1 LQRTTLVGGCIIPRK
16 EKLTDLPPRSRTTN
30 RPTNPKNLRH
40 SVFRP
45 GLTARISTRT
55 LVKSAQHHRLVLRH
69 IPAIGMKL
77 FSLCLISVLL
87 ASVSPTIFAA
97 VIGTNPPSPP
107 LSAERIAAL
116 PPADQAAW
124 RDYLARSAAALAA
137 DKKFYAD
144 ELTALGLTAPLV
156 PAKASGRV
164 IPIKPPGDY
173 FASVEARRLADH
185 LVSFQT
191 PAGGWNKNTD
201 FGKAPRRPGERSGYE
216 AGYVGTIDNAATVFP
231 LYFLAAVI
239 NATSPNPA
247 HRTTFNRG
255 LDYLLVAQFPSGGW
269 PQVYPLE
276 GGYHDAITFNDGA
289 TVNVLTFLRACA
301 AGTGDFAFVAPTARA
316 RAAAAVE
323 RGLACI
329 LATQI
334 VTADGRRT
342 VWGQQHD
349 PLTLVPVSARAYE
362 MPAQSAGESAGMVR
376 YLMVLPEPSPAV
388 ITAVHAAAAWFERTR
403 LKDVTYGQAP
413 DGSGHQLTPTPGAP
427 SLWSRYT
434 EIGSDRAIFGDRDR
448 SIHDQVSGISRERRA
463 GYAWFVTSPKSALTD
478 YAKWSKRHPK
488 K

>member
-1 LQRTTLVGGCIIPRK
+1 
-16 EKLTDLPPRSRTTN
+16 
-30 RPTNPKNLRH
+30 
-40 SVFRP
+40 
-45 GLTARISTRT
+45 
-55 LVKSAQHHRLVLRH
+55 
-69 IPAIGMKL
+69 MKL
-77 FSLCLISVLL
+77 SSLCLISVLL
-87 ASVSPTIFAA
+87 ASVPPAIFGA
-97 VIGTNPPSPP
+97 VIGTNPPCPP

-164 IPIKPPGDY
+164 IPIKPPGDS

-201 FGKAPRRPGERSGYE
+201 FGKAPRRPGERSGSE

-239 NATSPNPA
+239 NAASPNPV
-247 HRTTFNRG
+247 HRAAFTRG

-334 VTADGRRT
+334 VTAARHHRRRPRRRRLVRAHGAQGCRLRPGAQRLRPPTYPHARRT
-342 VWGQQHD
+342 R
-349 PLTLVPVSARAYE
+349 TLVALHRDWQRPRHLRRSRSFDSRSSQRHIQRTPRRLRVVRHLAEKRARRLR
-362 MPAQSAGESAGMVR
+362 QMV
-376 YLMVLPEPSPAV
+376 
-388 ITAVHAAAAWFERTR
+388 
-403 LKDVTYGQAP
+403 DAP
-413 DGSGHQLTPTPGAP
+413 PQKVGRGL
-427 SLWSRYT
+427 
-434 EIGSDRAIFGDRDR
+434 
-448 SIHDQVSGISRERRA
+448 
-463 GYAWFVTSPKSALTD
+463 
-478 YAKWSKRHPK
+478 
-488 K
+488 

>member
-1 LQRTTLVGGCIIPRK
+1 
-16 EKLTDLPPRSRTTN
+16 
-30 RPTNPKNLRH
+30 
-40 SVFRP
+40 
-45 GLTARISTRT
+45 
-55 LVKSAQHHRLVLRH
+55 
-69 IPAIGMKL
+69 MKL

-164 IPIKPPGDY
+164 IPIKPPGDS

-201 FGKAPRRPGERSGYE
+201 FGKAPRRPGERSGSE

-247 HRTTFNRG
+247 HRAAFNRG

-323 RGLACI
+323 RGLVCV
-329 LATQI
+329 LAAQI
-334 VTADGRRT
+334 VNVDGSRT

-349 PLTLVPVSARAYE
+349 PLTLTPVSARAYE

-376 YLMVLPEPSPAV
+376 YLMALPEPSPAV

-403 LKDVTYGQAP
+403 LKDVTYALAS

-434 EIGSDRAIFGDRDR
+434 EIGSDRPLFGDRDR
-448 SIHDQVSGISRERRA
+448 SIHDVVSEISKERRA
-463 GYAWFVTSPKSALTD
+463 GYAWFVTSPKSALAD
-478 YAKWSKRHPK
+478 YAKWSQRHPEK
-488 K
+488 

>member
-1 LQRTTLVGGCIIPRK
+1 
-16 EKLTDLPPRSRTTN
+16 
-30 RPTNPKNLRH
+30 
-40 SVFRP
+40 
-45 GLTARISTRT
+45 
-55 LVKSAQHHRLVLRH
+55 
-69 IPAIGMKL
+69 MKL
-77 FSLCLISVLL
+77 SSLGLIYVLL
-87 ASVSPTIFAA
+87 ASAAPALFAA
-97 VIGTNPPSPP
+97 VIGTNPPCPP

-124 RDYLARSAAALAA
+124 QDYLARSAAALAA

-164 IPIKPPGDY
+164 IPTKPPGDS

-201 FGKAPRRPGERSGYE
+201 FGKAPRRPGERSGSE

-239 NATSPNPA
+239 NAASPNPA
-247 HRTTFNRG
+247 HRAAFNRG

-362 MPAQSAGESAGMVR
+362 MPSQSAGESAGIVR
-376 YLMVLPEPSPAV
+376 HLMTLPNPSPA
-388 ITAVHAAAAWFERTR
+388 ITAAVHAAAAWFERTA
-403 LKDVTYGQAP
+403 LKDVVYAP
-413 DGSGHQLTPTPGAP
+413 APNGSGHQLIPTPGAP
-427 SLWSRYT
+427 ALWSRYT

-463 GYAWFVTSPKSALTD
+463 GYAWFVTSPKSALAD